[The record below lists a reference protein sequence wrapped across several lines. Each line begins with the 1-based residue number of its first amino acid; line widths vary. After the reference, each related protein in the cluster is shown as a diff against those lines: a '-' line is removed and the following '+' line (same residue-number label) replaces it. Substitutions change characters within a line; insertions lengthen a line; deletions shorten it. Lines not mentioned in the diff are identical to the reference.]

1 MKKVIIGISAVLVSA
16 FVIILAVNAQ
26 NNPQET
32 KKCTTEVSK
41 DCPKG
46 PNASGCCKMKN
57 AATAEAK
64 PCEMAKCPGKVCD
77 PANCKE
83 GKCSHE
89 GCKAKCE
96 TASGDTKQCDH
107 ARAKSGSQN

>member
-16 FVIILAVNAQ
+16 FVIILAVNAR

-32 KKCTTEVSK
+32 KKATTEVSK

-46 PNASGCCKMKN
+46 QSASGCCKMKYGT
-57 AATAEAK
+57 TAETK
-64 PCEMAKCPGKVCD
+64 PCDMSKCKEKGCD

-83 GKCSHE
+83 AKSNAE

-96 TASGDTKQCDH
+96 TASSDGKQCDH
-107 ARAKSGSQN
+107 AKPKGDSQN

>member
-26 NNPQET
+26 TNPQET
-32 KKCTTEVSK
+32 KKCATAVSK

-46 PNASGCCKMKN
+46 ATTSACCKMKYGT
-57 AATAEAK
+57 TAEAK
-64 PCEMAKCPGKVCD
+64 PCEKAKCTAKACD

-83 GKCSHE
+83 AKCNPE
-89 GCKAKCE
+89 ECKAKCE
-96 TASGDTKQCDH
+96 TASNDGKQCEH
-107 ARAKSGSQN
+107 AKAKSGSQN